1 MHVKTE
7 RKSYPKIILIYIYSY
22 RDVADFPFL
31 LQVQYEARFQVNV
44 QNRSIVHKHDQTQLH
59 LLQNLGV
66 TNVVIYD
73 E

>member
-44 QNRSIVHKHDQTQLH
+44 QNRSIVHKHDQIQLH

-66 TNVVIYD
+66 TNVAIYD